1 MAKARVRP
9 PMGNALREARLDL
22 RLSQEE
28 LGAKLLVCRATVTAW
43 ECGKTVPPME
53 QRQHVLEAIRGGPPA
68 TYERLARA
76 FGFHPVSPASSTST
90 PRDAAT
96 VRAAMTN
103 AVRAAA
109 DDLDVAPSV
118 VRRTLAAVLRRTK
131 ELGVAPE
138 AMESA
143 LVVEKTRG

>member
-1 MAKARVRP
+1 
-9 PMGNALREARLDL
+9 MGNALREARLDL

-43 ECGKTVPPME
+43 ECGRTVPPME
-53 QRQHVLEAIRGGPPA
+53 QRARVLEAIRGGPPA

-76 FGFHPVSPASSTST
+76 FGFHAVSPASTPVPT
-90 PRDAAT
+90 AGPRDAAT
-96 VRAAMTN
+96 LRAAMTN

-143 LVVEKTRG
+143 LVVEKTRS

>member
-1 MAKARVRP
+1 
-9 PMGNALREARLDL
+9 MGNALREARLDL

-28 LGAKLLVCRATVTAW
+28 LGEKLLVCRATITAW

-53 QRQHVLEAIRGGPPA
+53 QRQRVLEAIRGGPPA

-76 FGFHPVSPASSTST
+76 FGFHPMSPASTTTSA

-96 VRAAMTN
+96 LRAAMTN